1 MEIENGLAS
10 LLELK
15 LILDSWRSK
24 ELHIR
29 FKQEMENKA
38 TISKWKWETIFWKIR
53 DFTLRVGKRE
63 HMSIVPIITQV
74 IDNDQYVVLLHSRR
88 CFYSNSQASRIF
100 LTYFKLW

>member
-38 TISKWKWETIFWKIR
+38 TISKWKWETIFCRIR
-53 DFTLRVGKRE
+53 DFTLCVGKRE

-74 IDNDQYVVLLHSRR
+74 IDNDQYVVLLHFRC

>member
-38 TISKWKWETIFWKIR
+38 TKSKWKWETIFWKIR

-74 IDNDQYVVLLHSRR
+74 IDNDQYVVLLHSHR

-100 LTYFKLW
+100 LTHFKLW

>member
-15 LILDSWRSK
+15 LILDSWRSE

-38 TISKWKWETIFWKIR
+38 TISKWKWETIFWKIS
-53 DFTLRVGKRE
+53 DFTPRVGKRE
-63 HMSIVPIITQV
+63 HTSIVPIITQV
-74 IDNDQYVVLLHSRR
+74 IDNDQYVVLLHSHR
-88 CFYSNSQASRIF
+88 CFYSYSQASRIF

>member
-74 IDNDQYVVLLHSRR
+74 IDNDQYVVLLHSHR
-88 CFYSNSQASRIF
+88 CFYSNSQGSRIF

>member
-29 FKQEMENKA
+29 FKQEMENKQLYPNENE
-38 TISKWKWETIFWKIR
+38 KQFFGKLG
-53 DFTLRVGKRE
+53 TLHFVWG
-63 HMSIVPIITQV
+63 SVNTW
-74 IDNDQYVVLLHSRR
+74 VLFR
-88 CFYSNSQASRIF
+88 
-100 LTYFKLW
+100 

>member
-38 TISKWKWETIFWKIR
+38 IISKWKWETIFWKIW

-74 IDNDQYVVLLHSRR
+74 IDNDQYVVLLHSHR
-88 CFYSNSQASRIF
+88 CFY
-100 LTYFKLW
+100 